1 MTCKDKEAIAV
12 QTQKWGFLSIS
23 KSGIVF
29 NGQYLGSYCID
40 FAEIWIWPPYESKL
54 SSDGVLR
61 QSRKACRSFGCQS
74 QNFCQNIAF
83 LGTLKIFLKVA
94 YPSVVQHQK
103 LPLFPKFHDFL
114 TKPHGCPSPS
124 FTPLHYIKSLL
135 IWFNFSIQFLPWNRM
150 NLILICS
157 HWFPSWIG

>member
-1 MTCKDKEAIAV
+1 MTCKGKEVIAV
-12 QTQKWGFLSIS
+12 QTQKWVFLSIS

-54 SSDGVLR
+54 SSDGVLW
-61 QSRKACRSFGCQS
+61 QSREACRSFWHQS
-74 QNFCQNIAF
+74 QNFCRNIAF

-103 LPLFPKFHDFL
+103 LPLFPNFHDFL

-124 FTPLHYIKSLL
+124 FTPLYYLTWQIHSRISRKRVGDWA
-135 IWFNFSIQFLPWNRM
+135 IGRM
-150 NLILICS
+150 T
-157 HWFPSWIG
+157 

>member
-1 MTCKDKEAIAV
+1 MTCKGKEVIAV

-40 FAEIWIWPPYESKL
+40 FAEIWIWPLYESKL
-54 SSDGVLR
+54 SSDRVLW
-61 QSRKACRSFGCQS
+61 QSREACRSFWHQS
-74 QNFCQNIAF
+74 QNFCRNIAF

-103 LPLFPKFHDFL
+103 LPLFPNFHDFL
-114 TKPHGCPSPS
+114 TKPHGVSP
-124 FTPLHYIKSLL
+124 PHYTITA
-135 IWFNFSIQFLPWNRM
+135 NRARDKTRRA
-150 NLILICS
+150 
-157 HWFPSWIG
+157 SWANCNEVK